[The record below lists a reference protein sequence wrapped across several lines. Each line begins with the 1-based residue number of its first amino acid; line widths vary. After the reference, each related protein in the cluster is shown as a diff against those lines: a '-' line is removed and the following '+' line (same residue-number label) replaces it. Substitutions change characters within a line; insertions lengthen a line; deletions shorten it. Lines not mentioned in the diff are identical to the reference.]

1 MLKNFRHVIKRLHE
15 FCEYNCT
22 NENKSIQYIIN
33 TLNLERMMFVWN
45 FNQRDRKPI
54 NPRYMPGLDG
64 VRAVAVIAIIIYH
77 LNPQWLSGG
86 FLGVDTF
93 FVISGYLITSLLLT
107 EYHNTGKIELMSFW
121 LRRVKRLIPAVLFLV
136 MGVIV
141 LSLIFMPTEIQK
153 VRADSIAAI
162 FYVSNWWYIMQN
174 VDYFEQ
180 FAVQPLK
187 HLWSL
192 AIEEQFYLVF
202 PIVLL
207 SLLSFIRRLKS
218 IRIIFLILLV
228 ISMIAMMV
236 LYVPNENVARVYFG
250 TDTRIQTLLMGVLL
264 ALVWPPFQLKAKVNR
279 QMRTMIDTAGVVGLA
294 ILFICFK
301 FVSETNSILYYGGF
315 FLISTVTLLV
325 IASSVH
331 PSGYFAKFLGNKVF
345 TFIGSRSYSLYLWHY
360 PIIVLIHHQFVQG
373 QIPPLVYVVEILLMV
388 LMAEFSYKFIEQPF
402 RKEGFNIFAFNHLK
416 NWRSQKVLRTWLVI
430 ILLIPTLLVMVGS
443 FNRFAQ
449 KNSTRVTEVN
459 TEEIDKLITQPLPLP
474 QLEID
479 GFVVKGNKQKY
490 ASWKPLLIGDSV
502 MVDIGDDFRSFV
514 PKADINGKVGRQLVE
529 ATSLAKR
536 QYQSYRD
543 KNDIVVLELGTNGD
557 FTEKQLNSLLE
568 QFGEADIYLVN
579 TRVPRSYESHVNQ
592 VLAKAAKKR
601 ANVTLVDWYSRSE
614 NHTEYFAPD
623 GIHLQPPGVRALT
636 NSIIQAI
643 EKITVRRKR
652 ISKKIIGE

>member
-1 MLKNFRHVIKRLHE
+1 
-15 FCEYNCT
+15 
-22 NENKSIQYIIN
+22 
-33 TLNLERMMFVWN
+33 MFVWN

-54 NPRYMPGLDG
+54 SPRYMPGLDG
-64 VRAVAVIAIIIYH
+64 IRAVAVIAIIIYH
-77 LNPQWLSGG
+77 LNPQWLWGG

-107 EYHNTGKIELMSFW
+107 EYHNTGKIELTSFW

-136 MGVIV
+136 MGVLV
-141 LSLIFMPTEIQK
+141 LTLIFMPTEIQK

-180 FAVQPLK
+180 FSVQPLK

-228 ISMIAMMV
+228 ISMITMMV

-279 QMRTMIDTAGVVGLA
+279 KMRMMIDTAGVVGLV

-315 FLISTVTLLV
+315 FLISAVTLLV

-373 QIPPLVYVVEILLMV
+373 QIPPLVYVVEILLMI

-402 RKEGFNIFAFNHLK
+402 RKEGFNIFAFHHLK
-416 NWRSQKVLRTWLVI
+416 NWRSQKVLRTWLVL
-430 ILLIPTLLVMVGS
+430 ILLIPTLLVMVGV

-449 KNSTRVTEVN
+449 NNSTQVTEVN
-459 TEEIDKLITQPLPLP
+459 TEEIDKLITQPLLLP

-502 MVDIGDDFRSFV
+502 MVDIGDYFKSFV

-529 ATSLAKR
+529 ATSLAKQ

-557 FTEKQLNSLLE
+557 FTDEQLNSLLE
-568 QFGEADIYLVN
+568 QFGKADIYLVN

-623 GIHLQPPGVRALT
+623 GIHLEPPGVRALT

-643 EKITVRRKR
+643 EKNHST
-652 ISKKIIGE
+652 KKKNK

>member
-1 MLKNFRHVIKRLHE
+1 
-15 FCEYNCT
+15 
-22 NENKSIQYIIN
+22 
-33 TLNLERMMFVWN
+33 MFVWN

-64 VRAVAVIAIIIYH
+64 VRAVAVIAIISYH

-430 ILLIPTLLVMVGS
+430 ILLIPTLLVMVGG

-474 QLEID
+474 QLKID

-502 MVDIGDDFRSFV
+502 MVDIGDYFRSFV

-557 FTEKQLNSLLE
+557 FTEEQLNSLLE

-643 EKITVRRKR
+643 EKNHGT
-652 ISKKIIGE
+652 KKKNK

>member
-402 RKEGFNIFAFNHLK
+402 RKEDFNIFAFNHLK

-430 ILLIPTLLVMVGS
+430 ILLIPTLLVMVGG

-557 FTEKQLNSLLE
+557 FTEEQLNSLLE

-643 EKITVRRKR
+643 EKNHGT
-652 ISKKIIGE
+652 KKKNK

>member
-45 FNQRDRKPI
+45 FNQRARKPI

-430 ILLIPTLLVMVGS
+430 ILLIPTLLVMVGG

-502 MVDIGDDFRSFV
+502 MVDIGDYFRSFV

-557 FTEKQLNSLLE
+557 FTEEQLNSLLE

-643 EKITVRRKR
+643 EKNHGT
-652 ISKKIIGE
+652 KKKNK

>member
-1 MLKNFRHVIKRLHE
+1 
-15 FCEYNCT
+15 
-22 NENKSIQYIIN
+22 
-33 TLNLERMMFVWN
+33 MFVWN

-107 EYHNTGKIELMSFW
+107 EYHNTGKIKLMSFW

-187 HLWSL
+187 HFWSL

-557 FTEKQLNSLLE
+557 FTEEQLNSLLE

-643 EKITVRRKR
+643 EKNHGT
-652 ISKKIIGE
+652 KKKNK

>member
-1 MLKNFRHVIKRLHE
+1 
-15 FCEYNCT
+15 
-22 NENKSIQYIIN
+22 
-33 TLNLERMMFVWN
+33 MFVWN

-54 NPRYMPGLDG
+54 SPRYMPGLDG
-64 VRAVAVIAIIIYH
+64 IRAVAVIAIIIYH
-77 LNPQWLSGG
+77 LNPQWLWGG

-107 EYHNTGKIELMSFW
+107 EYHNTGKIELTSFW

-136 MGVIV
+136 MGVLV
-141 LSLIFMPTEIQK
+141 LTLIFMPTEIQK

-228 ISMIAMMV
+228 ISMITMMV

-279 QMRTMIDTAGVVGLA
+279 KMRMMIDTAGVVGLA

-315 FLISTVTLLV
+315 FLISAVTLLV

-402 RKEGFNIFAFNHLK
+402 RKEGFNIFAFHHLK
-416 NWRSQKVLRTWLVI
+416 NWRSQKVLRTWLVL
-430 ILLIPTLLVMVGS
+430 ILLIPTLLVIVGV

-449 KNSTRVTEVN
+449 NNSTQVTEVN

-502 MVDIGDDFRSFV
+502 MVDIGDYFKSFV

-529 ATSLAKR
+529 ATSLAKQ

-557 FTEKQLNSLLE
+557 FTDEQLNSLLE
-568 QFGEADIYLVN
+568 QFGKADIYLVN

-623 GIHLQPPGVRALT
+623 GIHLEPPGVRALT

-643 EKITVRRKR
+643 EKNHST
-652 ISKKIIGE
+652 KKKNK

>member
-1 MLKNFRHVIKRLHE
+1 
-15 FCEYNCT
+15 
-22 NENKSIQYIIN
+22 
-33 TLNLERMMFVWN
+33 MMFVWN

-279 QMRTMIDTAGVVGLA
+279 QMRTLIDTAGVVGLA

-430 ILLIPTLLVMVGS
+430 ILLIPTLLVMVGG

-474 QLEID
+474 QLKID

-557 FTEKQLNSLLE
+557 FTEEQLNSLLE

-643 EKITVRRKR
+643 EKNHGT
-652 ISKKIIGE
+652 KKKNK

>member
-1 MLKNFRHVIKRLHE
+1 
-15 FCEYNCT
+15 
-22 NENKSIQYIIN
+22 
-33 TLNLERMMFVWN
+33 MMFVWN

-592 VLAKAAKKR
+592 VLAKTAKKR

-643 EKITVRRKR
+643 EKNHGT
-652 ISKKIIGE
+652 KKKNK

>member
-1 MLKNFRHVIKRLHE
+1 
-15 FCEYNCT
+15 
-22 NENKSIQYIIN
+22 
-33 TLNLERMMFVWN
+33 MFVWN

-107 EYHNTGKIELMSFW
+107 EYHNTGKIKLMSFW

-402 RKEGFNIFAFNHLK
+402 RKEDFNIFAFNHLK

-430 ILLIPTLLVMVGS
+430 ILLIPTLLVMVGG

-502 MVDIGDDFRSFV
+502 MVDIGDYFRSFV

-557 FTEKQLNSLLE
+557 FTEEQLNSLLE

-643 EKITVRRKR
+643 EKNHGT
-652 ISKKIIGE
+652 KKKNK

>member
-22 NENKSIQYIIN
+22 NEYKSIQYIIN

-430 ILLIPTLLVMVGS
+430 ILLIPTLLVMVGG

-474 QLEID
+474 QLKID

-557 FTEKQLNSLLE
+557 FTEEQLNSLLE

-643 EKITVRRKR
+643 EKNHGT
-652 ISKKIIGE
+652 KKKNK

>member
-1 MLKNFRHVIKRLHE
+1 
-15 FCEYNCT
+15 
-22 NENKSIQYIIN
+22 
-33 TLNLERMMFVWN
+33 MFVWN

-107 EYHNTGKIELMSFW
+107 EYHNTGKIKLMSFW

-373 QIPPLVYVVEILLMV
+373 PIPPLVYVVEILLMV

-557 FTEKQLNSLLE
+557 FTEEQLNSLLE

-614 NHTEYFAPD
+614 NHIEYFAPD

-643 EKITVRRKR
+643 EKNHGT
-652 ISKKIIGE
+652 KKKNK

>member
-1 MLKNFRHVIKRLHE
+1 
-15 FCEYNCT
+15 
-22 NENKSIQYIIN
+22 
-33 TLNLERMMFVWN
+33 MFVWN
-45 FNQRDRKPI
+45 FNHRERRPI
-54 NPRYMPGLDG
+54 TPRYMPGLDG
-64 VRAVAVIAIIIYH
+64 IRAIAVIAIIIYH
-77 LNPQWLSGG
+77 LNPQWLTGG

-107 EYHNTGKIELMSFW
+107 EYHNTGKIELASFW
-121 LRRVKRLIPAVLFLV
+121 LRRFKRLIPAVLFLV
-136 MGVIV
+136 MGVLV
-141 LSLIFMPTEIQK
+141 LTLILMPTEIQK

-207 SLLSFIRRLKS
+207 GLITFLRRLKS
-218 IRIIFLILLV
+218 IRIVFSVLLI
-228 ISMIAMMV
+228 ISMVTMMV
-236 LYVPNENVARVYFG
+236 LYVPHENVARVYFG

-264 ALVWPPFQLKAKVNR
+264 ALVWPPFQLKAKVNHT
-279 QMRTMIDTAGVVGLA
+279 MRMMIDTVGLVGLA

-301 FVSETNSILYYGGF
+301 FVSETNSVLYYGGF

-331 PSGYFAKFLGNKVF
+331 PSGYFAKFLGNKLLTYV
-345 TFIGSRSYSLYLWHY
+345 GSRSYSLYLWHY

-373 QIPPLVYVVEILLMV
+373 QIPTLVYVVEILLMT
-388 LMAEFSYKFIEQPF
+388 LMAEFSYRFIEQPL
-402 RKEGFNIFAFNHLK
+402 RREGFKSFAFKHLK
-416 NWRSQKVLRTWLVI
+416 NWRSQKVLRTWLVL
-430 ILLIPTLLVMVGS
+430 ILLIPSLLVFAGV
-443 FNRFAQ
+443 FNRFA
-449 KNSTRVTEVN
+449 KHSTQVTEVN
-459 TEEIDKLITQPLPLP
+459 TEEIDKLITRPSPLP

-479 GFVVKGNKQKY
+479 GFVVKGQKQKY

-502 MVDIGDDFRSFV
+502 MVDIGDYFKSFV
-514 PKADINGKVGRQLVE
+514 PKADINGKVGRNLIE
-529 ATSLAKR
+529 AIPLAKQ

-557 FTEKQLNSLLE
+557 FTEAQLDSLLK
-568 QFGEADIYLVN
+568 QFGKADIYVVN
-579 TRVPRSYESHVNQ
+579 TRVPRSYESHVNE
-592 VLAKAAKKR
+592 VLAKAAKKQD
-601 ANVTLVDWYSRSE
+601 NVTLVDWYRRSE

-623 GIHLQPPGVRALT
+623 GIHLEPPGVRALT

-643 EKITVRRKR
+643 EKNHSTKN
-652 ISKKIIGE
+652 KEK

>member
-1 MLKNFRHVIKRLHE
+1 
-15 FCEYNCT
+15 
-22 NENKSIQYIIN
+22 
-33 TLNLERMMFVWN
+33 MFVWN

-430 ILLIPTLLVMVGS
+430 ILLIPTLLVMVGG

-557 FTEKQLNSLLE
+557 FTEEQLNSLLE

-643 EKITVRRKR
+643 EKNHGT
-652 ISKKIIGE
+652 KKKNK

>member
-1 MLKNFRHVIKRLHE
+1 
-15 FCEYNCT
+15 
-22 NENKSIQYIIN
+22 
-33 TLNLERMMFVWN
+33 MFVWN

-107 EYHNTGKIELMSFW
+107 EYHNTGKIKLMSFW

>member
-1 MLKNFRHVIKRLHE
+1 
-15 FCEYNCT
+15 
-22 NENKSIQYIIN
+22 
-33 TLNLERMMFVWN
+33 MFVWN

-218 IRIIFLILLV
+218 TRIIFLILLV

-430 ILLIPTLLVMVGS
+430 ILLIPTLLVMVGG

-502 MVDIGDDFRSFV
+502 MVDIGDYFRSFV

-557 FTEKQLNSLLE
+557 FTEEQLNSLLE

-643 EKITVRRKR
+643 EKNHGT
-652 ISKKIIGE
+652 KKKNK

>member
-121 LRRVKRLIPAVLFLV
+121 LRRVKRLIPAVLLLV

-430 ILLIPTLLVMVGS
+430 ILLIPTLLVMVGG

-557 FTEKQLNSLLE
+557 FTEEQLNSLLE

-643 EKITVRRKR
+643 EKNHGT
-652 ISKKIIGE
+652 KKKNK

>member
-1 MLKNFRHVIKRLHE
+1 
-15 FCEYNCT
+15 
-22 NENKSIQYIIN
+22 
-33 TLNLERMMFVWN
+33 MFVWN

-430 ILLIPTLLVMVGS
+430 ILLIPTLLVMVGG

-474 QLEID
+474 QLKID

-557 FTEKQLNSLLE
+557 FTEEQLNSLLE

-643 EKITVRRKR
+643 EKNHGTM
-652 ISKKIIGE
+652 KKNK

>member
-1 MLKNFRHVIKRLHE
+1 
-15 FCEYNCT
+15 
-22 NENKSIQYIIN
+22 
-33 TLNLERMMFVWN
+33 MMFVWN

-430 ILLIPTLLVMVGS
+430 ILLIPTLLVMVGG
-443 FNRFAQ
+443 FNRSAQ

-474 QLEID
+474 QLKID

-529 ATSLAKR
+529 ATSLAKQ

-557 FTEKQLNSLLE
+557 FTEEQLNSLLE

-643 EKITVRRKR
+643 EKNHGT
-652 ISKKIIGE
+652 KKKNK

>member
-1 MLKNFRHVIKRLHE
+1 
-15 FCEYNCT
+15 
-22 NENKSIQYIIN
+22 
-33 TLNLERMMFVWN
+33 MFVWN

-430 ILLIPTLLVMVGS
+430 ILLIPTLLVMVGG

-502 MVDIGDDFRSFV
+502 MVDIGDYFRSFV

-557 FTEKQLNSLLE
+557 FTEEQLNSLLE

-643 EKITVRRKR
+643 EKNHGT
-652 ISKKIIGE
+652 KKKE

>member
-1 MLKNFRHVIKRLHE
+1 
-15 FCEYNCT
+15 
-22 NENKSIQYIIN
+22 
-33 TLNLERMMFVWN
+33 MFVWN

-430 ILLIPTLLVMVGS
+430 ILLIPTLLVMVGG

-474 QLEID
+474 QLKID

-557 FTEKQLNSLLE
+557 FTEEQLNSLLE

-636 NSIIQAI
+636 NSIIQTI
-643 EKITVRRKR
+643 EKNHGT
-652 ISKKIIGE
+652 KKKNK

>member
-1 MLKNFRHVIKRLHE
+1 
-15 FCEYNCT
+15 
-22 NENKSIQYIIN
+22 
-33 TLNLERMMFVWN
+33 MFVWN

-107 EYHNTGKIELMSFW
+107 EYHNTGKIKLMSFW

-360 PIIVLIHHQFVQG
+360 SIIVLIHHQFVQG

-557 FTEKQLNSLLE
+557 FTEEQLNSLLE

-643 EKITVRRKR
+643 EKNHGT
-652 ISKKIIGE
+652 KKKNK

>member
-121 LRRVKRLIPAVLFLV
+121 LRRVKRPIPAVLFLV

-180 FAVQPLK
+180 FAVQALK

-643 EKITVRRKR
+643 EKNHGT
-652 ISKKIIGE
+652 KKKNK

>member
-1 MLKNFRHVIKRLHE
+1 
-15 FCEYNCT
+15 
-22 NENKSIQYIIN
+22 
-33 TLNLERMMFVWN
+33 MFVWN

-107 EYHNTGKIELMSFW
+107 EYHYTGKIELMSFW

-430 ILLIPTLLVMVGS
+430 ILLIPTLLVMVGG

-557 FTEKQLNSLLE
+557 FTEEQLNSLLE

-636 NSIIQAI
+636 NSIIQTI
-643 EKITVRRKR
+643 EKNHGT
-652 ISKKIIGE
+652 KKKNK

>member
-1 MLKNFRHVIKRLHE
+1 
-15 FCEYNCT
+15 
-22 NENKSIQYIIN
+22 
-33 TLNLERMMFVWN
+33 MFVWN

-141 LSLIFMPTEIQK
+141 LSLIFMPMEIQK

-264 ALVWPPFQLKAKVNR
+264 ALVWPPFQLKAKVNT
-279 QMRTMIDTAGVVGLA
+279 QMRMMIDTAGVVGLA

-430 ILLIPTLLVMVGS
+430 ILLIPTLLVMVGG
-443 FNRFAQ
+443 FNRSAQ

-474 QLEID
+474 QLKID

-557 FTEKQLNSLLE
+557 FTEEQLNSLLE

-643 EKITVRRKR
+643 EKNHGT
-652 ISKKIIGE
+652 KKKNK

>member
-1 MLKNFRHVIKRLHE
+1 
-15 FCEYNCT
+15 
-22 NENKSIQYIIN
+22 
-33 TLNLERMMFVWN
+33 MMFVWN

-107 EYHNTGKIELMSFW
+107 EYHNTGKIKLMSFW

-430 ILLIPTLLVMVGS
+430 ILLIPTLLVMVGG

-502 MVDIGDDFRSFV
+502 MVDIGDYFRSFV

-557 FTEKQLNSLLE
+557 FTEEQLNSLLE

-643 EKITVRRKR
+643 EKNHGT
-652 ISKKIIGE
+652 KKKNK

>member
-1 MLKNFRHVIKRLHE
+1 MLKNFRHVIKRLYE

-430 ILLIPTLLVMVGS
+430 ILLIPTLLVMVGG

-557 FTEKQLNSLLE
+557 FTEEQLNSLLE

-643 EKITVRRKR
+643 EKNHGT
-652 ISKKIIGE
+652 KKKNK

>member
-1 MLKNFRHVIKRLHE
+1 
-15 FCEYNCT
+15 
-22 NENKSIQYIIN
+22 
-33 TLNLERMMFVWN
+33 MFVWN

-264 ALVWPPFQLKAKVNR
+264 ALVWPPFQLKSKVNR

-430 ILLIPTLLVMVGS
+430 ILLIPTLLVMVGG

-474 QLEID
+474 QLKID

-557 FTEKQLNSLLE
+557 FTEEQLNSLLE

-643 EKITVRRKR
+643 EKNHGT
-652 ISKKIIGE
+652 KKKNK

>member
-153 VRADSIAAI
+153 VRADTIAAI

-430 ILLIPTLLVMVGS
+430 ILLIPTLLVMVGG
-443 FNRFAQ
+443 FNRSAQ

-474 QLEID
+474 QLKID

-557 FTEKQLNSLLE
+557 FTEEQLNSLLE

-643 EKITVRRKR
+643 EKNHGT
-652 ISKKIIGE
+652 KKKNK

>member
-1 MLKNFRHVIKRLHE
+1 
-15 FCEYNCT
+15 
-22 NENKSIQYIIN
+22 
-33 TLNLERMMFVWN
+33 MMFVWN

-557 FTEKQLNSLLE
+557 FTEEQLNSLLE

-643 EKITVRRKR
+643 EKNHGT
-652 ISKKIIGE
+652 KKKNK

>member
-430 ILLIPTLLVMVGS
+430 ILLIPTLLVMVGG

-474 QLEID
+474 QLKID

-557 FTEKQLNSLLE
+557 FTEEQLNSLLE

-643 EKITVRRKR
+643 EKNHGT
-652 ISKKIIGE
+652 KKKNK

>member
-1 MLKNFRHVIKRLHE
+1 
-15 FCEYNCT
+15 
-22 NENKSIQYIIN
+22 
-33 TLNLERMMFVWN
+33 MFVWN

-107 EYHNTGKIELMSFW
+107 EYHNTGKIKLMSFW

-474 QLEID
+474 QLKID

-557 FTEKQLNSLLE
+557 FTEEQLNSLLE

-643 EKITVRRKR
+643 EKNHGT
-652 ISKKIIGE
+652 KKKNK

>member
-107 EYHNTGKIELMSFW
+107 EYHNTGKIKLMSFW

-430 ILLIPTLLVMVGS
+430 ILLIPTLLVMVGG

-643 EKITVRRKR
+643 EKNHGT
-652 ISKKIIGE
+652 KKKNK

>member
-1 MLKNFRHVIKRLHE
+1 
-15 FCEYNCT
+15 
-22 NENKSIQYIIN
+22 
-33 TLNLERMMFVWN
+33 MFVWN

-54 NPRYMPGLDG
+54 SPRYMPGLDG
-64 VRAVAVIAIIIYH
+64 IRAVAVIAIIIYH
-77 LNPQWLSGG
+77 LNPQWLWGG

-107 EYHNTGKIELMSFW
+107 EYHNTGKIELTSFW

-136 MGVIV
+136 MGVLV
-141 LSLIFMPTEIQK
+141 LTLIFMPTEIQK

-218 IRIIFLILLV
+218 ICIIFLILLV
-228 ISMIAMMV
+228 ISMITMMV

-279 QMRTMIDTAGVVGLA
+279 KMRMMIDTAGVVGLA

-315 FLISTVTLLV
+315 FLISAVTLLV

-402 RKEGFNIFAFNHLK
+402 RKEGFNIFAFHHLK
-416 NWRSQKVLRTWLVI
+416 NWRSQKVLRTWLVL
-430 ILLIPTLLVMVGS
+430 ILLIPTLLVMVGV

-449 KNSTRVTEVN
+449 NNSTQVTEVN

-502 MVDIGDDFRSFV
+502 MVDIGDYFKSFV

-529 ATSLAKR
+529 ATSLAKQ

-557 FTEKQLNSLLE
+557 FTDEQLNSLLE
-568 QFGEADIYLVN
+568 QFGKADIYLVN

-623 GIHLQPPGVRALT
+623 GIHLEPPGVRALT

-643 EKITVRRKR
+643 EKNHST
-652 ISKKIIGE
+652 KKKNK

>member
-107 EYHNTGKIELMSFW
+107 EYHNTGKIKLMSFW

-430 ILLIPTLLVMVGS
+430 ILLIPTLLVMVGG
-443 FNRFAQ
+443 FNRSAQ

-474 QLEID
+474 QLKID

-557 FTEKQLNSLLE
+557 FTEEQLNSLLE

-643 EKITVRRKR
+643 EKNHGT
-652 ISKKIIGE
+652 KKKNK

>member
-1 MLKNFRHVIKRLHE
+1 
-15 FCEYNCT
+15 
-22 NENKSIQYIIN
+22 
-33 TLNLERMMFVWN
+33 MFVWN

-315 FLISTVTLLV
+315 FLISMVTLLV

-430 ILLIPTLLVMVGS
+430 ILLIPTLLVMVGG

-502 MVDIGDDFRSFV
+502 MVDIGDYFRSFV

-557 FTEKQLNSLLE
+557 FTEEQLNSLLE

-643 EKITVRRKR
+643 EKNHGT
-652 ISKKIIGE
+652 KKKNK

>member
-1 MLKNFRHVIKRLHE
+1 
-15 FCEYNCT
+15 
-22 NENKSIQYIIN
+22 
-33 TLNLERMMFVWN
+33 MFVWN

-416 NWRSQKVLRTWLVI
+416 NWRSQKVLRTWLLI
-430 ILLIPTLLVMVGS
+430 ILLIPTLLVMVGG

-557 FTEKQLNSLLE
+557 FTEEQLNSLLE

-643 EKITVRRKR
+643 EKNHGT
-652 ISKKIIGE
+652 KKKNK

>member
-1 MLKNFRHVIKRLHE
+1 M
-15 FCEYNCT
+15 
-22 NENKSIQYIIN
+22 
-33 TLNLERMMFVWN
+33 
-45 FNQRDRKPI
+45 

-107 EYHNTGKIELMSFW
+107 EYHNTGKIKLMSFW

-430 ILLIPTLLVMVGS
+430 ILLIPTLLVMVGG

-474 QLEID
+474 QLKID

-557 FTEKQLNSLLE
+557 FTEEQLNSLLE

-643 EKITVRRKR
+643 EKNHGT
-652 ISKKIIGE
+652 KKKNK

>member
-107 EYHNTGKIELMSFW
+107 EYHNTGKIKLMSFW

-430 ILLIPTLLVMVGS
+430 ILLIPTLPVMVGG
-443 FNRFAQ
+443 FNRSAQ

-474 QLEID
+474 QLKID

-557 FTEKQLNSLLE
+557 FTEEQLNSLLE

-643 EKITVRRKR
+643 EKNHGT
-652 ISKKIIGE
+652 KKKNK

>member
-107 EYHNTGKIELMSFW
+107 EYHNTGKIKLMSFW

-430 ILLIPTLLVMVGS
+430 ILLIPTLLVMVGG

-557 FTEKQLNSLLE
+557 FTEEQLNSLLE

-643 EKITVRRKR
+643 EKNHGT
-652 ISKKIIGE
+652 KKKNK

>member
-107 EYHNTGKIELMSFW
+107 EYHNTGKIKLMSFW

-402 RKEGFNIFAFNHLK
+402 RKEDFNIFAFNHLK

-430 ILLIPTLLVMVGS
+430 ILLIPTLLVMVGG

-502 MVDIGDDFRSFV
+502 MVDIGDYFRSFV

-557 FTEKQLNSLLE
+557 FTEEQLNSLLE

-643 EKITVRRKR
+643 EKNHGT
-652 ISKKIIGE
+652 KKKNK